1 MELVIL
7 ILAIVTRFNGLNL
20 PTPFWV
26 DEFSTA
32 SQALKLISFGLSYFS
47 SQNNPELNNIVS
59 NSLVAFSFKLFG
71 ISEYT
76 ARLPFAII
84 GSLVPVTLY
93 FISKNYFGRS
103 VALSASLFTAF
114 SYFLIAWSRQARGYP
129 LQQVLIL
136 TTIYLYVKLKNGSL
150 NRYAPVLFT
159 ISSVIGLLTH
169 SLFALLLF
177 ALGIDLIFSKNK
189 ELSSHFIKLK
199 KYFFVLIGLFLA
211 ILVVF
216 KYDTVFHVLIGNKLF
231 STNNIWYYHS
241 FLWRE
246 YSLVTF
252 LGLTG
257 LGLAFKKYKTF
268 LQPTLIFI
276 GIHMLFLCFVWP
288 PYSSRY
294 LLPLFPI
301 LFLGMALA
309 LKSIFKFPLALLM
322 ITFVILLNGD
332 KFSLKPKQY
341 YSVNHDFR
349 EISNIDYNSV
359 YSIIINKGAL
369 DKGETA
375 VIDTWHDRIYWY
387 LGINFPH
394 AYWLRWNNEPELI
407 NGLPKITNY
416 KIDSHGEKYI
426 ADING
431 LLFIGELKDLTLA
444 MRKYPKG
451 FIFIDDASLPKDVI
465 EFAEKNLRKELSL
478 DRYPLDDNPYSIWP
492 ATLYS
497 WGIK

>member
-7 ILAIVTRFNGLNL
+7 TLAIIIRLNGLNL

-32 SQALKLISFGLSYFS
+32 SQALKLISFGLPYFS
-47 SQNNPELNNIVS
+47 PQNNPEFNNIVS
-59 NSLVAFSFKLFG
+59 NSIVAFSFKLLG
-71 ISEYT
+71 VSEYA

-84 GSLVPVTLY
+84 GSFVPAMLY

-103 VALSASLFTAF
+103 VALSASLLTVF
-114 SYFLIAWSRQARGYP
+114 SYFLIVWSRQARGYP
-129 LQQVLIL
+129 LQQLLIL
-136 TTIYLYVKLKNGSL
+136 TTIYLYVQLKNGTIK
-150 NRYAPVLFT
+150 RYVPVLFI
-159 ISSVIGLLTH
+159 ISSTIGLLTH

-177 ALGIDLIFSKNK
+177 ALGIDLIFSRRK
-189 ELSSHFIKLK
+189 ELSAQFIKLR
-199 KYFFVLIGLFLA
+199 KYFFALLGLFIV

-216 KYDTVFHVLIGNKLF
+216 KYGTVFHILIGNRLF

-246 YSLVTF
+246 YPLVTF

-257 LGLAFKKYKTF
+257 LLLTYNRFKSIM
-268 LQPTLIFI
+268 QPTLIFI
-276 GIHMLFLCFVWP
+276 GIHMLFLCFIWP

-294 LLPLFPI
+294 LLPLFPF
-301 LFLGMALA
+301 LFLGMALT
-309 LKSIFKFPLALLM
+309 LKSIFKSSFLLLM
-322 ITFVILLNGD
+322 VTFVILLNGD

-341 YSVNHDFR
+341 YSLNHDFR
-349 EISNIDYNSV
+349 EISNIDYNRV
-359 YSIIINKGAL
+359 YSIILTRGEL
-369 DKGETA
+369 DKGKTA

-387 LGINFPH
+387 LGINFSH
-394 AYWLRWNNEPELI
+394 AYWLRWNNEPDLI
-407 NGLPKITNY
+407 NGLPKITNF
-416 KIDSHGEKYI
+416 KVDSHGEKYI
-426 ADING
+426 SDING

-451 FIFIDDASLPKDVI
+451 FVFIDDASLPKDVI
-465 EFAEKNLRKELSL
+465 EFAEKNLKKELSL